1 MSVTPGRAATATAGD
16 QDAGTASPRAGAGTF
31 AGLFLVTLST
41 LTYQLLLTRTF
52 SVTMYYHF
60 AFVAISVTMFGMAV
74 GAIAVFLRPAVFVP
88 ERVGWHLAV
97 GSMACAAAIVLS
109 YLTHLAIPFLV
120 EASLVSVY
128 GIVLTY
134 TALSVPFILGGI
146 VVSLALT
153 RFPAQV
159 STLYAADLAGAALGC
174 LAVGPALRL
183 ADAPTAVLAHIGN
196 GCGCCRP
203 VCARI
208 GATARPGRA
217 ALVRACGAIAVLFIA
232 ATIAHGIAARHGA
245 AWLRLV
251 WVKGQYEA
259 RPLVEKWNSFS
270 RIRVIGNPERA
281 IKPSGW
287 GLSTTLPGELRAR
300 ELHLDI
306 DSYAG
311 TELTAFSGDPA
322 EVAHLKYDVTN
333 MAHYLR
339 PDSRVLVVGAGGGRD
354 VLSAL
359 AFNQKGVTGVEIND
373 GILDLVNRRFGD
385 FTGHLDRDPRVR
397 FVNDE
402 ARSYIARLEDRADII
417 QISLIDTWAATAS
430 GAFVLTENSLYTVNA
445 WRIFLDHL
453 APRGILSVSRWYYAD
468 RPGEVYRLATLA
480 STTLL
485 QMGVTRPGD
494 HYAIVRARPADA
506 VNAPD
511 GVGTMLV
518 SRDPLST
525 HDLDVLESEAARLNF
540 DVVQS
545 PRRSADATFAAIA
558 NGDRLREAIAQHPL
572 NISAPTDD
580 TPFFFHM
587 LRLRDVFDTSRW
599 QDQGIVRFNM
609 TAVGV
614 LGVLLVT
621 VMVLTLFCILLPLL
635 VSARRADFRGAAW
648 HLLFFAAIGFGFML
662 VEISQVQRLTI
673 FLGHP
678 VYSLSVVL
686 FSLLLSSGAGSLST
700 ARLKS
705 EDGDRSAAIR
715 MVMLVVVLVAF
726 GAITP
731 TAVRH
736 YEASATPVRIAIAV
750 AILVPIGFF
759 MGMAFPIGMRRALG
773 DVPSI
778 APWLWGVNGAASV
791 SASVLVVVISLAA
804 GISAAFWAGTAC
816 YVLALVGL
824 RAQGCRAQVGVSLS
838 LVISYCSRGPTP
850 ARARSGAALRA
861 ASLRPLA
868 RAAGAYFFSSR
879 PVPRRKVIRRSAARS
894 AQRSEAPS
902 GHWTTTPRS
911 PAWCRDQ
918 TARAHRSQTDNCR
931 QSERGAT
938 ESASRALEADPG
950 AEREAVALDPAPRR
964 PAASGSPSALI
975 EQQPHRSAV
984 VGDDDVGVAVV
995 VDVAERGTA
1004 ADLRPCQCRATRLL
1018 RLDEARRRRCCET
1031 AGSSCGTGMAGRAA
1045 PRSG

>member
-1 MSVTPGRAATATAGD
+1 MAPESTV
-16 QDAGTASPRAGAGTF
+16 RAGAGTF
-31 AGLFLVTLST
+31 AGLFLITLST

-74 GAIAVFLRPAVFVP
+74 GAIAVFLRPAVFVAT
-88 ERVGWHLAV
+88 RVHRQLAV
-97 GSMACAAAIVLS
+97 GSLCCAAAIILS
-109 YLTHLAIPFLV
+109 YLTHLAIPFLI
-120 EASLVSVY
+120 EPSLVSIY
-128 GIVLTY
+128 GIALTY
-134 TALSVPFILGGI
+134 AALSVPFVVSGV

-174 LAVGPALRL
+174 LTVGPLL
-183 ADAPTAVLAHIGN
+183 GVADAPTAVLATS
-196 GCGCCRP
+196 
-203 VCARI
+203 
-208 GATARPGRA
+208 ATAA
-217 ALVRACGAIAVLFIA
+217 AAAVLFASDA
-232 ATIAHGIAARHGA
+232 AAGLFGSRRRLVTSCSAVAVVFVVATVAHGLAARHGS

-270 RIRVIGNPERA
+270 RIRVVGDPTRA
-281 IKPSGW
+281 IRPSGW
-287 GLSTTLPGELRAR
+287 GLSGRLPAGLTAH

-311 TELTAFSGDPA
+311 TELTAFHGNTDD
-322 EVAHLKYDVTN
+322 VAHLKYDVTN
-333 MAHYLR
+333 VVHYLR
-339 PDSRVLVVGAGGGRD
+339 PDSRVIVVGTGGGRD

-359 AFNQKGVTGVEIND
+359 AFNQKAVTGVEINR

-402 ARSYIARLEDRADII
+402 ARSYIARLTGDTDII

-453 APRGILSVSRWYYAD
+453 APRGILTVSRWYYAD
-468 RPGEVYRLATLA
+468 RPGEVYRMAALA
-480 STTLL
+480 STTLM
-485 QMGVTRPGD
+485 QMGVERPGD
-494 HYAIVRARPADA
+494 HYAIVRARPPASA
-506 VNAPD
+506 NAPD

-518 SRDPLST
+518 SPDPLSEA
-525 HDLDVLESEAARLNF
+525 DLDRLESVASRLDF
-540 DVVQS
+540 EVVQS
-545 PRRSADATFAAIA
+545 PRHSADDTFAALASGARIQNAIA
-558 NGDRLREAIAQHPL
+558 NNPL

-587 LRLRDVFDTSRW
+587 LRLRDVFNTSRW

-621 VMVLTLFCILLPLL
+621 VTVLTALCILLPLL
-635 VSARRADFRGAAW
+635 LSAERHHFAGAGA
-648 HLLFFAAIGFGFML
+648 HLLFFAAIGLGFML

-686 FSLLLSSGAGSLST
+686 FSLLLSSGVGSAST
-700 ARLKS
+700 ARLS
-705 EDGDRSAAIR
+705 TGRSAVVR
-715 MVMLVVVLVAF
+715 MALLVAVLIAF

-731 TAVRH
+731 AAVH
-736 YEASATPVRIAIAV
+736 YYEGARTGVRIAVAV

-759 MGMAFPIGMRRALG
+759 MGMAFPIGMRRALR
-773 DVPSI
+773 DTPSI

-791 SASVLVVVISLAA
+791 CASVLVVVIALGA

-816 YVLALVGL
+816 Y
-824 RAQGCRAQVGVSLS
+824 
-838 LVISYCSRGPTP
+838 
-850 ARARSGAALRA
+850 
-861 ASLRPLA
+861 
-868 RAAGAYFFSSR
+868 
-879 PVPRRKVIRRSAARS
+879 
-894 AQRSEAPS
+894 
-902 GHWTTTPRS
+902 
-911 PAWCRDQ
+911 
-918 TARAHRSQTDNCR
+918 
-931 QSERGAT
+931 
-938 ESASRALEADPG
+938 
-950 AEREAVALDPAPRR
+950 AVAFSAIAWSRERAVIDR
-964 PAASGSPSALI
+964 PAAS
-975 EQQPHRSAV
+975 V
-984 VGDDDVGVAVV
+984 
-995 VDVAERGTA
+995 
-1004 ADLRPCQCRATRLL
+1004 
-1018 RLDEARRRRCCET
+1018 
-1031 AGSSCGTGMAGRAA
+1031 
-1045 PRSG
+1045 SGGIPE

>member
-1 MSVTPGRAATATAGD
+1 MTSDAAP
-16 QDAGTASPRAGAGTF
+16 SRAGAGTF
-31 AGLFLVTLST
+31 AGLFLVTLAT
-41 LTYQLLLTRTF
+41 LAYQLLLTRTF

-74 GAIAVFLRPAVFVP
+74 GAIIVFLRPGVFVP
-88 ERVGWHLAV
+88 ERAGRHLAV
-97 GSMACAAAIVLS
+97 GAMSCAAAIVLS
-109 YLTHLAIPFLV
+109 YLTHLAIPFLI
-120 EASLVSVY
+120 EPSLVSVY

-134 TALSVPFILGGI
+134 AALSMPFIIGGI

-159 STLYAADLAGAALGC
+159 ATLYAADLAGAALGC
-174 LAVGPALRL
+174 VLVGPLLRV
-183 ADAPTAVLAHIGN
+183 ADAPTAVLATAASVAVAAVLFALDRPPAQRARASLVR
-196 GCGCCRP
+196 GC
-203 VCARI
+203 
-208 GATARPGRA
+208 A
-217 ALVRACGAIAVLFIA
+217 ALAVLFIA
-232 ATIAHGIAARHGA
+232 AAVAHGSAARQGE

-270 RIRVIGNPERA
+270 RIRIIGNPERA

-287 GLSTTLPGELRAR
+287 GLSSTLPPELTAR

-311 TELTAFSGDPA
+311 TELTAFTGDPA

-339 PDSRVLVVGAGGGRD
+339 PGSRVIVVGTGGGRD

-359 AFNQKGVTGVEIND
+359 AFDQQAVTGVEIND
-373 GILDLVNRRFGD
+373 AILDLVNRRFGD
-385 FTGHLDRDPRVR
+385 FTGHLNRHPRVR

-480 STTLL
+480 STTLM
-485 QMGVTRPGD
+485 QMGISRPGD
-494 HYAIVRARPADA
+494 HYAIVRARPANSVD
-506 VNAPD
+506 APD

-518 SRDPLST
+518 SRDPLSSQ
-525 HDLDVLESEAARLNF
+525 DLDRLEAEAARLNF
-540 DVVQS
+540 EVVQS

-558 NGDRLREAIAQHPL
+558 SADRLGAAIAQHPL

-609 TAVGV
+609 AAVGL

-621 VMVLTLFCILLPLL
+621 VTVLTVSCILLPLL
-635 VSARRADFRGAAW
+635 LSGRRADVGGAAG

-700 ARLKS
+700 ARLRP
-705 EDGDRSAAIR
+705 GDRSALVR
-715 MVMLVVVLVAF
+715 MVMLVLVLVAF

-736 YEASATPVRIAIAV
+736 YESAATQVRIAVAV
-750 AILVPIGFF
+750 SILVPIGFF
-759 MGMAFPIGMRRALG
+759 MGMAFPIGMQRALR

-791 SASVLVVVISLAA
+791 TASVLVVVISLAA
-804 GISAAFWAGTAC
+804 GISAAFWTGTVC
-816 YVLALVGL
+816 YVLALAGL
-824 RAQGCRAQVGVSLS
+824 GAQGR
-838 LVISYCSRGPTP
+838 P
-850 ARARSGAALRA
+850 APKAAL
-861 ASLRPLA
+861 SLRPNA
-868 RAAGAYFFSSR
+868 QAQAVISESR
-879 PVPRRKVIRRSAARS
+879 
-894 AQRSEAPS
+894 E
-902 GHWTTTPRS
+902 
-911 PAWCRDQ
+911 
-918 TARAHRSQTDNCR
+918 
-931 QSERGAT
+931 
-938 ESASRALEADPG
+938 
-950 AEREAVALDPAPRR
+950 
-964 PAASGSPSALI
+964 
-975 EQQPHRSAV
+975 
-984 VGDDDVGVAVV
+984 
-995 VDVAERGTA
+995 
-1004 ADLRPCQCRATRLL
+1004 
-1018 RLDEARRRRCCET
+1018 
-1031 AGSSCGTGMAGRAA
+1031 
-1045 PRSG
+1045 